1 MTYDDLKTLQ
11 CDLSDLYDRLK
22 KAYKEVDE
30 CKSIGKTAEVIF
42 PVMPNYCW
50 HFGYLPI
57 TPEFKAIKDDLEIL
71 TNRVQ
76 KYLSS
81 INQIIDVVKDERAKV
96 AKSI

>member
-30 CKSIGKTAEVIF
+30 CKSIGKTAEVIL
-42 PVMPNYCW
+42 PAMPNYCW